1 MEVMIALLGCCCELL
16 VLCYDG
22 HQALEAEAGEAQQEL
37 VCLSLG
43 HLGKTFLYS
52 YIDSGKRNWIKRI
65 KIITVNENY

>member
-16 VLCYDG
+16 VLRYGG

-43 HLGKTFLYS
+43 HLGKTILKIFL
-52 YIDSGKRNWIKRI
+52 
-65 KIITVNENY
+65 